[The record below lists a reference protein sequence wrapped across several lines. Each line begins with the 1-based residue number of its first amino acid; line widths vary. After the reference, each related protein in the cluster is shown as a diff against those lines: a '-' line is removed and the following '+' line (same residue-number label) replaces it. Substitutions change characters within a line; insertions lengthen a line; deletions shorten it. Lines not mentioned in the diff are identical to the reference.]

1 MVFQQE
7 HFSIALLEV
16 LPTQPSQAQVGMTSK
31 VSVKEIDYVAGIA
44 GTEAQ
49 HEDKHPARSII
60 SVPTGIDMELFIKE
74 FMENR

>member
-1 MVFQQE
+1 
-7 HFSIALLEV
+7 
-16 LPTQPSQAQVGMTSK
+16 MTSK
-31 VSVKEIDYVAGIA
+31 VSVKEIDYVAGIT

-49 HEDKHPARSII
+49 HEDNHPARSII